1 MNFSNFS
8 NFSNTS
14 EKAIEAYLVKRL
26 AALGGL
32 CLKLNTS
39 TATGYPDRL
48 CLLRGGRMFFV
59 ELKSKG
65 ETPRVIQTVRIGALR
80 RMGYDVF
87 VCDSKEKIDEV
98 LAETISAARD

>member
-1 MNFSNFS
+1 MNFS

-14 EKAIEAYLVKRL
+14 EKAIEGYLVKRI
-26 AALGGL
+26 AAAGGL
-32 CLKLNTS
+32 CLKLNTT
-39 TATGYPDRL
+39 TATGYPDRI

-65 ETPRVIQTVRIGALR
+65 EKPREIQTVRIGALR
-80 RMGYDVF
+80 RMGYKVF

-98 LAETISAARD
+98 LSETLSAARD